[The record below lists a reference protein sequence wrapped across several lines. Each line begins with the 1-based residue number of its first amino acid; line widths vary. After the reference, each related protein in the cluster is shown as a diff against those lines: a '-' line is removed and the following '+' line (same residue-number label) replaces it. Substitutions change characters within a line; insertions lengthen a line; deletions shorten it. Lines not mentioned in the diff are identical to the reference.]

1 MMERWMDDSEV
12 LERVELIATHYKR
25 LVEIDGVLNDVP
37 ALRQERSE
45 IMDALRAILLTPT
58 TSKE

>member
-1 MMERWMDDSEV
+1 MDDAEV

-37 ALRQERSE
+37 ALRQERVE

-58 TSKE
+58 STTE